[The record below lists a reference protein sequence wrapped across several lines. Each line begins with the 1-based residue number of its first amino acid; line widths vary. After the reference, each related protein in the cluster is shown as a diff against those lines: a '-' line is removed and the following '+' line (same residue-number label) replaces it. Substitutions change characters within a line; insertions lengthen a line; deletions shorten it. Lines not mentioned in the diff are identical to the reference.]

1 MTAALKTLAASLLLA
16 AGALGADAGPGAAP
30 AGDGSAALQPIAV
43 GRVILLVPPGP
54 ASRADYRRLAADLD
68 RAAAEMAPRVP
79 LAAGDLVA
87 RPIRV
92 VVETDFSA
100 EVRHT
105 GRIGEAVPAAGTDAA
120 DLHLVV
126 DPADLFAYRRALAAL
141 LIARSGAVSE
151 LPPWLG
157 RGAALWLSGDW
168 YGRTWREWLPALAAA
183 EAFPDA
189 DQLLAAGE
197 QEDGSAPLWTPAAA
211 AVVDALAGDT
221 LAAKLGEVPGRG
233 TVTTLLVRAE
243 RTARAAA
250 GRDAVAWR
258 PSGPALPVPF
268 LRGVS
273 LAMLNSVDG
282 GYQAPAVD
290 GQLERLA
297 ALGADAVSL
306 MPFAYQ
312 RDPHRPGLVFLNRS
326 PESET
331 DVGTVHA
338 ARRAHAHGFRVLWK
352 PHLWI
357 SGRSWPGEVAM
368 TDEADW
374 DAWWAS
380 YRRFVLHHAF
390 LAAWAHAEL
399 FSVGVELSAT
409 LGREAEWRRLI
420 ADVRRLYPGLVTYSA
435 NWGDDLER
443 VKFWD
448 ALDLVG
454 VDAYYPLA
462 PTLEATAGGPRPRRR
477 GGGGPAGPRSQ
488 GGGPAAAA
496 DRGRLRRQARR
507 LVRGAPRGW
516 RLRRGRP
523 GRRLPGSSRRPRP
536 SPLAGRPLRLE
547 GFQWAGGRPPAR
559 PAGRFSLSGPAG
571 GGGVAAILGRPAA
584 QTGQSAILSRC
595 TRISSPPRSPPP
607 RPAPPSCGVRSATPR
622 WPSSARGRTTSSPPP
637 TARASGRSWRRSAAA
652 IPITPSSPRRGA
664 EATAAATSSG

>member
-1 MTAALKTLAASLLLA
+1 MT
-16 AGALGADAGPGAAP
+16 
-30 AGDGSAALQPIAV
+30 
-43 GRVILLVPPGP
+43 
-54 ASRADYRRLAADLD
+54 
-68 RAAAEMAPRVP
+68 
-79 LAAGDLVA
+79 
-87 RPIRV
+87 
-92 VVETDFSA
+92 
-100 EVRHT
+100 
-105 GRIGEAVPAAGTDAA
+105 
-120 DLHLVV
+120 
-126 DPADLFAYRRALAAL
+126 
-141 LIARSGAVSE
+141 
-151 LPPWLG
+151 
-157 RGAALWLSGDW
+157 
-168 YGRTWREWLPALAAA
+168 
-183 EAFPDA
+183 FPDV
-189 DQLLAAGE
+189 DQLLAGQE

-211 AVVDALAGDT
+211 AVIDALAGDT
-221 LAAKLGEVPGRG
+221 LAAKLARVPGRA
-233 TVTTLLVRAE
+233 TVTALLVRAE
-243 RTARAAA
+243 RTARAAWTEGA
-250 GRDAVAWR
+250 RSGVPGGRPVQGCR
-258 PSGPALPVPF
+258 PMPF

-368 TDEADW
+368 TGEADW
-374 DAWWAS
+374 AAWWGS

-390 LAAWAHAEL
+390 LAAWARAEL

-462 PTLEATAGGPRPRRR
+462 PTPEATPEDLA
-477 GGGGPAGPRSQ
+477 
-488 GGGPAAAA
+488 
-496 DRGRLRRQARR
+496 
-507 LVRGAPRGW
+507 RGAAEVVA
-516 RLRRGRP
+516 RLAREARA
-523 GRRLPGSSRRPRP
+523 
-536 SPLAGRPLRLE
+536 AGRPLLLTEVGFAAKRAAWFAAHRE
-547 GFQWAGGRPPAR
+547 GGDYDEADQAAAYRALFGALGRPPWL
-559 PAGRFSLSGPAG
+559 AGLFVWKAFSGPVDGRRHGPQADFRFLDRQAEGEVRRYWSETG
-571 GGGVAAILGRPAA
+571 GNLRY
-584 QTGQSAILSRC
+584 
-595 TRISSPPRSPPP
+595 
-607 RPAPPSCGVRSATPR
+607 
-622 WPSSARGRTTSSPPP
+622 
-637 TARASGRSWRRSAAA
+637 
-652 IPITPSSPRRGA
+652 
-664 EATAAATSSG
+664 